1 YTLLDA
7 QSQQCT
13 ASALMLPYNWGKF
26 FMLFLPTREIQQP
39 RKIRRRSGVSGAGF
53 DYLDYKP

>member
-1 YTLLDA
+1 MLDA

-13 ASALMLPYNWGKF
+13 ASALMLPDDWGKF
-26 FMLFLPTREIQQP
+26 FMLFLPTREIQQL